1 MMSLP
6 FRVACILIA
15 GFLIVLAVTYI
26 YKLNSRKVF
35 WGVGLTTI
43 IGILILLGLGVL
55 ILILLGLGVL
65 RPSWGTETGTA
76 VIVGISTAIGCAITL
91 IYAAEDLHQKKRIKG
106 KKIAE
111 TESMQEDRVPDHE
124 DRVPDHHKVTLP
136 SRLDTELARKIF
148 AKAIEEGYIIID
160 DDHYEWTLNK
170 VLLAYMCGRIYCED
184 YPEKTIYDEKTYWMP
199 GRVELFPGTELDK
212 LFNMKD
218 LTQSRH
224 TLEKTKLRP
233 QDPKK
238 LTSYLSSQCATLF
251 LFDKQ

>member
-1 MMSLP
+1 MISLP

-55 ILILLGLGVL
+55 

-76 VIVGISTAIGCAITL
+76 VIVGI
-91 IYAAEDLHQKKRIKG
+91 KG

-111 TESMQEDRVPDHE
+111 TESVQE

-148 AKAIEEGYIIID
+148 DKAIEEGYIIID

-224 TLEKTKLRP
+224 TRKNKAAPTGSEKIDKL
-233 QDPKK
+233 
-238 LTSYLSSQCATLF
+238 F
-251 LFDKQ
+251 E

>member
-1 MMSLP
+1 MISLP

-55 ILILLGLGVL
+55 

-91 IYAAEDLHQKKRIKG
+91 IYAAEDLHQKKRIKR

-111 TESMQEDRVPDHE
+111 IESVQEVI
-124 DRVPDHHKVTLP
+124 VFGHHKVTLP
-136 SRLDTELARKIF
+136 PRLDTEAARRVF
-148 AKAIEEGYIIID
+148 AKAIEEGYIVSD
-160 DDHYEWTLNK
+160 GDHYEWTLNK

-184 YPEKTIYDEKTYWMP
+184 YPEKTIYDEKTYWLH
-199 GRVELFPGTELDK
+199 GKIEFFPGADLDR
-212 LFNMKD
+212 LFNITD

-224 TLEKTKLRP
+224 TRKNKAAPTGFEKIDKL
-233 QDPKK
+233 
-238 LTSYLSSQCATLF
+238 F
-251 LFDKQ
+251 E

>member
-1 MMSLP
+1 MISLP

-35 WGVGLTTI
+35 WGVGLTAI
-43 IGILILLGLGVL
+43 IG

-76 VIVGISTAIGCAITL
+76 VIIGCAITL

-106 KKIAE
+106 KKITE
-111 TESMQEDRVPDHE
+111 TESVQEDMVPD
-124 DRVPDHHKVTLP
+124 RHKVTLP

-148 AKAIEEGYIIID
+148 DKAIEEEYIIIN

-184 YPEKTIYDEKTYWMP
+184 YPEKTIYDEKMYWMP

-224 TLEKTKLRP
+224 TRKNKAAPTGFEKIDKL
-233 QDPKK
+233 
-238 LTSYLSSQCATLF
+238 F
-251 LFDKQ
+251 E

>member
-1 MMSLP
+1 MISLP
-6 FRVACILIA
+6 FRVVCILIA

-26 YKLNSRKVF
+26 YKLNSCKVF

-43 IGILILLGLGVL
+43 IG

-106 KKIAE
+106 KNIAAVGAESAQGMTDSERNKI
-111 TESMQEDRVPDHE
+111 
-124 DRVPDHHKVTLP
+124 TLP
-136 SRLDTELARKIF
+136 PRLDTELARKIF
-148 AKAIEEGYIIID
+148 DKAIEEGYIIIN
-160 DDHYEWTLNK
+160 E

-184 YPEKTIYDEKTYWMP
+184 YPEKTIYDEKMYWMP
-199 GRVELFPGTELDK
+199 GRVELFPGAELDK

-224 TLEKTKLRP
+224 SRKNKAAPIGSEKIDKL
-233 QDPKK
+233 
-238 LTSYLSSQCATLF
+238 F
-251 LFDKQ
+251 E

>member
-1 MMSLP
+1 M
-6 FRVACILIA
+6 
-15 GFLIVLAVTYI
+15 
-26 YKLNSRKVF
+26 
-35 WGVGLTTI
+35 
-43 IGILILLGLGVL
+43 
-55 ILILLGLGVL
+55 L

-76 VIVGISTAIGCAITL
+76 VIVGISTAIGCARTL

-106 KKIAE
+106 KKITE
-111 TESMQEDRVPDHE
+111 TESVQEDM
-124 DRVPDHHKVTLP
+124 VPDHHKVTLP

-148 AKAIEEGYIIID
+148 DKAIEEEYIIIN

-184 YPEKTIYDEKTYWMP
+184 YPEKTIYDEKMYWMP

-224 TLEKTKLRP
+224 TRKNKAAPTGFEKIDKL
-233 QDPKK
+233 
-238 LTSYLSSQCATLF
+238 F
-251 LFDKQ
+251 E

>member
-1 MMSLP
+1 MISLP

-35 WGVGLTTI
+35 WGVGLTAI
-43 IGILILLGLGVL
+43 IG

-91 IYAAEDLHQKKRIKG
+91 IYAAE
-106 KKIAE
+106 
-111 TESMQEDRVPDHE
+111 
-124 DRVPDHHKVTLP
+124 
-136 SRLDTELARKIF
+136 
-148 AKAIEEGYIIID
+148 YIIIN

-184 YPEKTIYDEKTYWMP
+184 YPEKTIYDEKMYWMP

-224 TLEKTKLRP
+224 TRKNKAAPTGFEKIDKL
-233 QDPKK
+233 
-238 LTSYLSSQCATLF
+238 F
-251 LFDKQ
+251 E

>member
-15 GFLIVLAVTYI
+15 GFLIVLVVTYI

-43 IGILILLGLGVL
+43 IG

-91 IYAAEDLHQKKRIKG
+91 IYAAIGCAITLIYAAEDLYQKKRIKG

-111 TESMQEDRVPDHE
+111 TESVQKDM
-124 DRVPDHHKVTLP
+124 VPDHHKVTLP
-136 SRLDTELARKIF
+136 PRLDTELARKIF
-148 AKAIEEGYIIID
+148 DKAIEEGYIIID

-224 TLEKTKLRP
+224 TRKNKAAPTGSEKIDKL
-233 QDPKK
+233 
-238 LTSYLSSQCATLF
+238 F
-251 LFDKQ
+251 E

>member
-1 MMSLP
+1 MISLP

-35 WGVGLTTI
+35 WGVGLTAI
-43 IGILILLGLGVL
+43 IG

-65 RPSWGTETGTA
+65 RPSWGTET
-76 VIVGISTAIGCAITL
+76 GISTAIGCAITL

-106 KKIAE
+106 KKITE
-111 TESMQEDRVPDHE
+111 TESVQEDMVPD
-124 DRVPDHHKVTLP
+124 RHKVTLP

-148 AKAIEEGYIIID
+148 DKAIEEEYIIIN

-184 YPEKTIYDEKTYWMP
+184 YPEKTIYDEKMYWMP

-224 TLEKTKLRP
+224 TRKNKAAPTGFEKIDKL
-233 QDPKK
+233 
-238 LTSYLSSQCATLF
+238 F
-251 LFDKQ
+251 E